1 MDIGTFRGVVTALL
15 MALFIAL
22 VYWAYSR
29 RRHAEFSAAAALPL
43 EDDAEPRARR
53 EDL

>member
-15 MALFIAL
+15 MALFVAL

-29 RRHAEFSAAAALPL
+29 RRHPEFSEAAALPL
-43 EDDAEPRARR
+43 EDDAAPRARR